1 MDHGAPSSFLQVD
14 PGIDVISSDG
24 QRVGKLEHVLADDG
38 TSIFDGIVIDVATG
52 PGGHRFVDA
61 PDVSEFRERAV
72 LIAVPAADVDPEQED
87 DAANVGFSTLGD
99 VCDADRDGDSISDNS
114 DNCPIVDN
122 ADQADR
128 DADGQGD
135 ACDPD
140 LDGDSV
146 SNGADNCPEAAN
158 PDQADWDNDGEGDA
172 CDADRVAAQQLMALM
187 ATVEAME
194 INRGTKNSLTKKLE
208 AALEAYNSNDAEG
221 ACSKL
226 ESFAIEVR
234 RQSDKKIPSA
244 DAERL
249 IADAAR
255 IKQSIGC

>member
-1 MDHGAPSSFLQVD
+1 MTYVTPRCPPRERQL
-14 PGIDVISSDG
+14 
-24 QRVGKLEHVLADDG
+24 
-38 TSIFDGIVIDVATG
+38 
-52 PGGHRFVDA
+52 PGGANADQADRDA
-61 PDVSEFRERAV
+61 DGEG
-72 LIAVPAADVDPEQED
+72 
-87 DAANVGFSTLGD
+87 DA
-99 VCDADRDGDSISDNS
+99 CDADRDGDSISDNS
-114 DNCPIVDN
+114 DNCLIVDN

-208 AALEAYNSNDAEG
+208 AALDLQLKRRRRRLLEARVVRHRG
-221 ACSKL
+221 A
-226 ESFAIEVR
+226 
-234 RQSDKKIPSA
+234 SA
-244 DAERL
+244 V
-249 IADAAR
+249 
-255 IKQSIGC
+255 

>member
-1 MDHGAPSSFLQVD
+1 VTYVTPRCPPRERQL
-14 PGIDVISSDG
+14 
-24 QRVGKLEHVLADDG
+24 
-38 TSIFDGIVIDVATG
+38 
-52 PGGHRFVDA
+52 PGGANADQADRDA
-61 PDVSEFRERAV
+61 DGEG
-72 LIAVPAADVDPEQED
+72 
-87 DAANVGFSTLGD
+87 DA
-99 VCDADRDGDSISDNS
+99 CDADRDGDSISDNS
-114 DNCPIVDN
+114 DNCLIVDN